1 MRIEK
6 TAVKRQALYF
16 LLSTAIYFVLLVPFK
31 QIQLLPGFADFRIS
45 AIFPVLAGLL
55 MGPAGAVGCGVG
67 NLLADLFGMMSMA
80 SLYGA
85 VGNFLFAFLPYKLWH
100 TLIPLENHRI
110 GYLSSANSLLKY
122 LGLTAFSVVT
132 SMSVIGAGGELLGLF
147 TFSRFLRTT
156 VLCNLCFSVFFG
168 TVIFLLLTEY
178 FGVRPYVPQK
188 VYQYAYAHKKYV
200 LDYILCVCILV
211 LEFCAYLFSARD
223 YGAGWLDGL
232 CCALLTGIGVLML
245 LPMVRSREKVT
256 MEPVRYTAKK
266 GLKSQLLIGF
276 LLFASIEI
284 LIFCLAMYLLI
295 SGNYPQDVNNT
306 YFSDMWLQIFEHS
319 VIGGGFFLL
328 ALYIVLRWAEKRV
341 IKPIEEIAGYSE
353 RFVAEK
359 LESEKPPIPALHNEI
374 QTLGESVVKMS
385 DDMIR
390 YVKTIQEQ
398 TKNEERNRAVLSVA
412 RNIQMGILPKP
423 WTDKT
428 PWQTAAYIHPAQ
440 EVGGDFYDF
449 FPVSE
454 DRFLVCIADVSGKG
468 VTAAMF
474 MAEASMLVKAFKEQ
488 PPGEML
494 GTINNIL
501 CDNNSEDLFV
511 TMFLGVLDVKKKV
524 FEFANA
530 GHNFP
535 LWSDGETCAW
545 LETEPD
551 LVLGMMPDTGYTL
564 HTIPA
569 DGFFE
574 LLLYTDGVNEA
585 ENEKREFFGTNRLLH
600 AFSALGRKEDP
611 LQTQLESLCRRI
623 KGFTGPAP
631 QSDDITMLL
640 LRYEEGDHPPVI

>member
-1 MRIEK
+1 MNINRPV
-6 TAVKRQALYF
+6 VKRQLLYF
-16 LLSTAIYFVLLVPFK
+16 LLSTGIYFVLLVPFK
-31 QIQLLPGFADFRIS
+31 QVQLLPGFADFRIS

-67 NLLADLFGMMSMA
+67 NLLADLFGTLSMA

-100 TLIPLENHRI
+100 TLVPLENHRP

-188 VYQYAYAHKKYV
+188 VYQYAYAHKKYL
-200 LDYILCVCILV
+200 LDYLLCACILV
-211 LEFCAYLFSARD
+211 LEFCAYFFSARE
-223 YGAGWLDGL
+223 YGAGWLHGI

-245 LPMVRSREKVT
+245 LPMVRSRERVSA
-256 MEPVRYTAKK
+256 EPVRYTAKK
-266 GLKSQLLIGF
+266 GIKSQLLIGF

-295 SGNYPQDVNNT
+295 SGNYPHGADNT
-306 YFSDMWLQIFEHS
+306 FFTDMWLQIFEHS

-359 LESEKPPIPALHNEI
+359 LESDKPSIPALHNEI

-398 TKNEERNRAVLSVA
+398 TKNEERNKAVLSVA

-423 WTDKT
+423 WIKNTL
-428 PWQTAAYIHPAQ
+428 WQTAAYIHPAQ

-454 DRFLVCIADVSGKG
+454 ERFLVCIADVSGKG

-488 PPGEML
+488 PPNEML

-535 LWSDGETCAW
+535 LWSDGEGCVW

-551 LVLGMMPDTGYTL
+551 LVLGVAPGTGYTL
-564 HTIPA
+564 HTVPVN
-569 DGFFE
+569 GFFE

-585 ENEKREFFGTNRLLH
+585 ENEKQEFFGTQRLLQ
-600 AFSALGRKEDP
+600 AFSALDQKADTLP
-611 LQTQLESLCRRI
+611 KQLGLLRRRLSE
-623 KGFTGPAP
+623 FTLSAP

-640 LRYEEGDHPPVI
+640 LRYGEAGGEPVG